1 MLRWP
6 EHTLFEGIEAV
17 AGEYARQPALRFRGS
32 TTTYGELLAE
42 STALARGLADLG
54 VGPGD
59 SIAVWLGNRPAW
71 VKAQLAA
78 SYLGAAV
85 VAVNTRYRQ
94 HELEYLLRDSG
105 CRVLLTETSFL
116 GTDYLEMLAG
126 VVPELA
132 EESPEAFA
140 PTSVPTLEHVVA
152 IGRSDTFPAVR
163 TYDDVED
170 RGRDRDDVARATDET
185 APACIFYTSGTTG
198 DPKGCLQSNRSLL
211 NHSYNVGRHFG
222 LTDDGVAIGAFP
234 FCGAWGHNVF
244 MSALTHGIPLVV
256 QTHFDGGRAVELIDD
271 HDVTYVSALATM
283 FQRMMDADGFT
294 PERVA
299 SVRCGTIGFLSIG
312 YDDATFAE
320 IEETFG
326 FPPVQPYGL
335 SEANS
340 QVAVGDPD
348 DARERRQRIGGP
360 VIHEDIEVKVAD
372 VETHERLPQGET
384 GELCLRGY
392 NLMNGYHEKPEKT
405 AEVFDDD
412 GWFHT
417 GDLGFRDERG
427 HVVYES
433 RLDDALRVRGFL
445 VAPRE
450 IEVVVDEH
458 PGVELTQV
466 VGVSHPQHG
475 EVPVAFVKRR
485 DESLTAEALRAFLA
499 DRIADYK
506 MPADFEFMTGF
517 PRSESPHG
525 RKIQRSELRDRVA
538 GRYEEG

>member
-1 MLRWP
+1 MLHWP
-6 EHTLFEGIEAV
+6 EHTLYEGIESV
-17 AGEYARQPALRFRGS
+17 AAESSRQPALQFRGS
-32 TTTYGELLAE
+32 TTSYGDLLTE
-42 STALARGLADLG
+42 STALAHGLSDLG
-54 VGPGD
+54 VSPGD
-59 SIAVWLGNRPAW
+59 RVAVWLGNRPAW

-85 VAVNTRYRQ
+85 VAVNTRYRK
-94 HELEYLLRDSG
+94 HELEYMLRDSD
-105 CRVLLTETSFL
+105 CRVLLTEASFL
-116 GTDYLEMLAG
+116 GTDYLEMLAEI
-126 VVPELA
+126 VPELTV
-132 EESPEAFA
+132 ESPETFA
-140 PTSVPTLEHVVA
+140 PTSVPSLEHVVA
-152 IGRSDTFPAVR
+152 IEGADTFPAVR
-163 TYDDVED
+163 SYDTIED
-170 RGRDRDDVARATDET
+170 QGKGRDEVDPATDET
-185 APACIFYTSGTTG
+185 APACVFYTSGTTG

-211 NHSYNVGRHFG
+211 NHAYNVGTHFD
-222 LTDDGVAIGAFP
+222 LHDDDVAIGAFP

-256 QTHFDGGRAVELIDD
+256 QTHFDGERALELIDD
-271 HDVTYVSALATM
+271 YDVTYVSALATM
-283 FQRMMDADGFT
+283 FHGIMDADEFT

-312 YDDATFAE
+312 YDDERFAE
-320 IEETFG
+320 IEERFG

-340 QVAVGDPD
+340 QVAVGDPAD
-348 DARERRQRIGGP
+348 SRELRQRIGGP

-372 VETHERLPQGET
+372 VDTNEQVPQGET

-392 NLMNGYHEKPEKT
+392 NLMNGYHEKPEST
-405 AEVFDDD
+405 EAVFDDE

-417 GDLGFRDERG
+417 GDLGYRDERG

-445 VAPRE
+445 VAPRD
-450 IEVVVDEH
+450 IEAVVDEH

-466 VGVSHPQHG
+466 VGVTHPEHG
-475 EVPVAFVKRR
+475 EVPIAFVKRS
-485 DESLTAEALRAFLA
+485 DSVTAEELREYLT

-506 MPADFEFMTGF
+506 IPAGFEFVEEF

-525 RKIQRSELRDRVA
+525 RKIQKTELRDRVA
-538 GRYEEG
+538 GRYEED